1 MEVNHMSIIHI
12 LKGSFK
18 SIPKQSYRNKE
29 IGGFGEKS
37 LQDLLIDFPELIPSD
52 YINPEEPPI
61 FIVVRNEAG
70 VTAGSMDILLLDQY
84 AVPTVIE
91 TKLIDNKEI
100 RRSVLAQGIEY
111 LSHLQTEWSGDRFL
125 EEAKEYWDKK
135 EKVFEQLVQEK
146 WGKAFDSLYLSQ
158 LQSNIDTANMR
169 LIIAADSIP
178 SELKR
183 MIEFLNNTS
192 KFEILGLEVALYSD
206 EKEPENK
213 YLIPILLGASE
224 QTRERKKTSRS
235 QWSEARFFDAVE
247 DSLSLEII
255 EKIKNLYN
263 FAKRLT
269 GRKSDWGTG
278 KETGSFTAKLD
289 INAHL
294 FSVFSVYTDG
304 NISINIGWNH
314 KRLSEVNKDIAEE
327 FRSEVNLIA
336 KKKFTQSNWEG
347 GWPKIALEPLSDQQ
361 LTNLMNLVKKFKKVL
376 LENYVTGNGSIDNI
390 VPKK

>member
-1 MEVNHMSIIHI
+1 MSIIHI
-12 LKGSFK
+12 SKGSLK
-18 SIPKQSYRNKE
+18 LISKQSYRNKE

-84 AVPTVIE
+84 AVPTIVE
-91 TKLIDNKEI
+91 TKLIDNREI

-125 EEAKEYWDKK
+125 EEAKEYWAKK
-135 EKVFEQLVQEK
+135 EKAFEQIVQEK
-146 WGKAFDSLYLSQ
+146 WGKEFDSLYLSQ

-178 SELKR
+178 SELRR

-206 EKEPENK
+206 EKDPENK
-213 YLIPILLGASE
+213 YLIPALLGASE
-224 QTRERKKTSRS
+224 QARGRKIITRS
-235 QWSEARFFDAVE
+235 QWSKARFFEVVE
-247 DSLSLEII
+247 ESLLPEIK
-255 EKIKNLYN
+255 EKINNLYN
-263 FAKRLT
+263 FAKELT
-269 GRKSDWGTG
+269 DRKPDWGTG
-278 KETGSFTAKLD
+278 KETGSFTVKLD
-289 INAHL
+289 IDNHL
-294 FSVFSVYTDG
+294 YSILSVYTDG

-314 KRLSEVNKDIAEE
+314 KRLTEINKNISEKFRKEVNQ
-327 FRSEVNLIA
+327 IA
-336 KKKFTQSNWEG
+336 KKSITKNSWEN
-347 GWPKIALEPLSDQQ
+347 GWPKIVLESLSDQQ
-361 LTNLMNLVKKFKKVL
+361 LTSLKSLLEKFKKEL
-376 LENYVTGNGSIDNI
+376 LENYIN
-390 VPKK
+390 

>member
-1 MEVNHMSIIHI
+1 MSIIHI
-12 LKGSFK
+12 SKGSFK
-18 SIPKQSYRNKE
+18 LISKQSYRNKK

-84 AVPTVIE
+84 AVPTVVE
-91 TKLIDNKEI
+91 TKLIDNREI

-125 EEAKEYWDKK
+125 EEAKEYWAKK
-135 EKVFEQLVQEK
+135 EKAFEQLVQEK
-146 WGKAFDSLYLSQ
+146 WGKEFDSLYLSQ

-178 SELKR
+178 SELRR

-206 EKEPENK
+206 EKDPENK
-213 YLIPILLGASE
+213 YLIPTLLGASE
-224 QTRERKKTSRS
+224 QARGRKIITRS
-235 QWSEARFFDAVE
+235 QWSKARFFKVVE
-247 DSLSLEII
+247 ESLLPEVI
-255 EKIKNLYN
+255 EKIKNLYA
-263 FAKRLT
+263 FAKKLT
-269 GRKSDWGTG
+269 DREPNWGTG

-289 INAHL
+289 INDNR

-314 KRLSEVNKDIAEE
+314 KHLSETNKNISEK
-327 FRSEVNLIA
+327 FRLEVNRIA
-336 KKKFTQSNWEG
+336 KKSITRNSWEN
-347 GWPKIALEPLSDQQ
+347 GWPKIALKPLSDQQ
-361 LTNLMNLVKKFKKVL
+361 LTSLMDLLKKFKKEL
-376 LENYVTGNGSIDNI
+376 LENCVARNGSIDNI
-390 VPKK
+390 IPKK

>member
-1 MEVNHMSIIHI
+1 MSIIHI
-12 LKGSFK
+12 SKGSLK
-18 SIPKQSYRNKE
+18 SISKQSYRNEK

-52 YINPEEPPI
+52 YINPEELPI

-84 AVPTVIE
+84 AVPTVVE
-91 TKLIDNKEI
+91 TKLIDNREI

-125 EEAKEYWDKK
+125 EEAKEYWVKK
-135 EKVFEQLVQEK
+135 EKAFEQLVQEK
-146 WGKAFDSLYLSQ
+146 WGKEFDSIYLSQ

-178 SELKR
+178 SELRR

-206 EKEPENK
+206 EKDPENK
-213 YLIPILLGASE
+213 YLIPTLLGASE
-224 QTRERKKTSRS
+224 QARGRKIITRS
-235 QWSEARFFDAVE
+235 QWSKARFFEVVE
-247 DSLSLEII
+247 EGLLPEIT
-255 EKIKNLYN
+255 EKINNFYK
-263 FAKRLT
+263 FAKDLT
-269 GRKSDWGTG
+269 DRKPDWGTG
-278 KETGSFTAKLD
+278 KETGSFTAKLN
-289 INAHL
+289 INNNL

-314 KRLSEVNKDIAEE
+314 KHLAEVNKDISEK
-327 FRSEVNLIA
+327 FRSEVNLIT
-336 KKKFTQSNWEG
+336 KKKFTQRRWEE
-347 GWPKIALEPLSDQQ
+347 GWPKIALESLSAQQ
-361 LTNLMNLVKKFKKVL
+361 LTSLMDLLKKFKKEL
-376 LENYVTGNGSIDNI
+376 LENYIN
-390 VPKK
+390 

>member
-1 MEVNHMSIIHI
+1 MSIIHI
-12 LKGSFK
+12 SKGSFK
-18 SIPKQSYRNKE
+18 LISKQSYRNEK

-37 LQDLLIDFPELIPSD
+37 LQDLLLDFPELIPSD

-84 AVPTVIE
+84 AVPTVVE
-91 TKLIDNKEI
+91 TKLIDNREI
-100 RRSVLAQGIEY
+100 RRSVVAQGIEY

-125 EEAKEYWDKK
+125 EEAKEYWAKK
-135 EKVFEQLVQEK
+135 EKAFEQLVQEK
-146 WGKAFDSLYLSQ
+146 WGKEFESLYLSQ

-178 SELKR
+178 SELRR

-206 EKEPENK
+206 EKDPENK
-213 YLIPILLGASE
+213 YLIPTLLGVSE

-235 QWSEARFFDAVE
+235 QWSESRFFEVVE
-247 DSLSLEII
+247 ESLLSKTIK
-255 EKIKNLYN
+255 KINELYKFVN
-263 FAKRLT
+263 ELT
-269 GRKSDWGTG
+269 DRKPDWGTG

-289 INAHL
+289 INNNI

-314 KRLSEVNKDIAEE
+314 KRLTEVNKDISEG
-327 FRSEVNLIA
+327 FRSEVNLIV
-336 KKKFTQSNWEG
+336 KKKFTQSNWEE
-347 GWPKIALEPLSDQQ
+347 GWPKIALESLSDQQ
-361 LTNLMNLVKKFKKVL
+361 LINLMGLLKKFKKTL
-376 LENYVTGNGSIDNI
+376 LEN
-390 VPKK
+390 

>member
-1 MEVNHMSIIHI
+1 MEVNRMSIIHI
-12 LKGSFK
+12 SKGSFK
-18 SIPKQSYRNKE
+18 LISKQSYRNKE

-61 FIVVRNEAG
+61 FVVVRSEAG
-70 VTAGSMDILLLDQY
+70 ITAGSMDILLLDQY

-91 TKLIDNKEI
+91 TKLIDNREI

-125 EEAKEYWDKK
+125 EEAKEYWAKK
-135 EKVFEQLVQEK
+135 EKAFEQLVQEK
-146 WGKAFDSLYLSQ
+146 WGKEFDSPYISQ

-178 SELKR
+178 SELRR

-206 EKEPENK
+206 EKDLENK
-213 YLIPILLGASE
+213 YLIPALLGASE
-224 QTRERKKTSRS
+224 QTRDRKKKSRS
-235 QWSEARFFDAVE
+235 QWSEARFFEAVE
-247 DSLSLEII
+247 ESLLLKII
-255 EKIKNLYN
+255 EKINNLYD
-263 FAKRLT
+263 FAKKLT
-269 GRKSDWGTG
+269 DRKPDWGTG

-289 INAHL
+289 INGHL
-294 FSVFSVYTDG
+294 LSVFSVYTDG

-314 KRLSEVNKDIAEE
+314 KHLSEVNKDISEK
-327 FRSEVNLIA
+327 FRSEVNLIT
-336 KKKFTQSNWEG
+336 KKKFTQRRWEE
-347 GWPKIALEPLSDQQ
+347 GWPKIALESLSDQQ
-361 LTNLMNLVKKFKKVL
+361 LTNLMDLVKKFKKVV
-376 LENYVTGNGSIDNI
+376 LENYVTGNDSIDNI
-390 VPKK
+390 IPKK

>member
-1 MEVNHMSIIHI
+1 MSIIHI
-12 LKGSFK
+12 SKGSFK
-18 SIPKQSYRNKE
+18 SISKQSYRNKE
-29 IGGFGEKS
+29 IGDFGEKS

-84 AVPTVIE
+84 AVPTVVE
-91 TKLIDNKEI
+91 TKLIDNREI

-135 EKVFEQLVQEK
+135 GKSFEQLAQEK
-146 WGKAFDSLYLSQ
+146 WGKEFESRYLSQ

-178 SELKR
+178 SELRR
-183 MIEFLNNTS
+183 MIEFLNNT
-192 KFEILGLEVALYSD
+192 
-206 EKEPENK
+206 
-213 YLIPILLGASE
+213 YLIPTLLGASE

-235 QWSEARFFDAVE
+235 QWSEARFFDVVE
-247 DSLSLEII
+247 ESLSLEII
-255 EKIKNLYN
+255 EKINNLYN
-263 FAKRLT
+263 FAKELT
-269 GRKSDWGTG
+269 DRKPDWGTG

-289 INAHL
+289 INGHL
-294 FSVFSVYTDG
+294 FSVLSVYTDG

-314 KRLSEVNKDIAEE
+314 KRLSEVNKDISEK
-327 FRSEVNLIA
+327 FRLEVNLIT
-336 KKKFTQSNWEG
+336 KKKFTQRSWEE
-347 GWPKIALEPLSDQQ
+347 GWPKITLESLSNQQ
-361 LTNLMNLVKKFKKVL
+361 LTSLMDLLKKFKKTL
-376 LENYVTGNGSIDNI
+376 LEN
-390 VPKK
+390 

>member
-1 MEVNHMSIIHI
+1 MSIIHI

-91 TKLIDNKEI
+91 TKLIDNREI

-178 SELKR
+178 SELRR

-213 YLIPILLGASE
+213 YLIPTLLGASE

-235 QWSEARFFDAVE
+235 QWSESRFFEAVE

-255 EKIKNLYN
+255 EKIKNLYD
-263 FAKRLT
+263 FTKGLT
-269 GRKSDWGTG
+269 GRKPDWGTG

-289 INAHL
+289 INGHL

-314 KRLSEVNKDIAEE
+314 KRLAEVNKDISEK
-327 FRSEVNLIA
+327 FRKEVNQIA
-336 KKKFTQSNWEG
+336 KKSITKNSWEN
-347 GWPKIALEPLSDQQ
+347 GWPKIALESLSNKQ
-361 LTNLMNLVKKFKKVL
+361 LISLMGLLKKFKKEF
-376 LENYVTGNGSIDNI
+376 LEN
-390 VPKK
+390 

>member
-1 MEVNHMSIIHI
+1 MSIIHI

>member
-12 LKGSFK
+12 SKGSFK
-18 SIPKQSYRNKE
+18 SISKQSYRNKE

-37 LQDLLIDFPELIPSD
+37 LQDLIIDFPELIPSD

-84 AVPTVIE
+84 AVPTVVE
-91 TKLIDNKEI
+91 TKLIDNREV
-100 RRSVLAQGIEY
+100 RRSVVAQGIEY

-125 EEAKEYWDKK
+125 EEAKEYWNKK
-135 EKVFEQLVQEK
+135 EKALEQLVQEK
-146 WGKAFDSLYLSQ
+146 WGREFDSLYLSQ

-178 SELKR
+178 SELRR

-206 EKEPENK
+206 EKDPENK
-213 YLIPILLGASE
+213 YLIPTLLGVSE
-224 QTRERKKTSRS
+224 QTRERKIITRS
-235 QWSEARFFDAVE
+235 QWSESRFFAAVE
-247 DSLSLEII
+247 ENLSVEII

-263 FAKRLT
+263 FAKELT
-269 GRKSDWGTG
+269 DRKPDWGTG
-278 KETGSFTAKLD
+278 KETGSLTAKLA
-289 INAHL
+289 IGGHL
-294 FSVFSVYTDG
+294 FSVFSIYTNG

-314 KRLSEVNKDIAEE
+314 KRLAEVNKDISEK
-327 FRSEVNLIA
+327 FRSEASRIA
-336 KKKFTQSNWEG
+336 KKKFTQEKWEE
-347 GWPKIALEPLSDQQ
+347 GWPKIAIESLSDQQ
-361 LTNLMNLVKKFKKVL
+361 LINLMGLLKKFKKTL
-376 LENYVTGNGSIDNI
+376 LEN
-390 VPKK
+390 

>member
-1 MEVNHMSIIHI
+1 MSIIHI
-12 LKGSFK
+12 SKGSFK
-18 SIPKQSYRNKE
+18 LISKQSYRNKE

-61 FIVVRNEAG
+61 FIVVRSEAG

-91 TKLIDNKEI
+91 TKLIDNREI

-125 EEAKEYWDKK
+125 EEAKEYWAKK
-135 EKVFEQLVQEK
+135 EKAFEQLVQEK
-146 WGKAFDSLYLSQ
+146 WGKEFDSPYISQ

-178 SELKR
+178 SELRR

-206 EKEPENK
+206 EKDLENK
-213 YLIPILLGASE
+213 YLIPALLGASE
-224 QTRERKKTSRS
+224 QTRDRKKKSRS
-235 QWSEARFFDAVE
+235 QWSEARFFEAVE
-247 DSLSLEII
+247 EKLSPEVI
-255 EKIKNLYN
+255 EKIDDLYAFVN
-263 FAKRLT
+263 KLT
-269 GRKSDWGTG
+269 DEKIYWGTG
-278 KETGSFTAKLD
+278 KEVGSFTGKLD
-289 INAHL
+289 IDNHL
-294 FSVFSVYTDG
+294 YSIISVYTDG

-314 KRLSEVNKDIAEE
+314 KRLTETNKNISEKFRKEVNQ
-327 FRSEVNLIA
+327 IA
-336 KKKFTQSNWEG
+336 KKSITKNSWEN
-347 GWPKIALEPLSDQQ
+347 GWPKIALESLSDQQ
-361 LTNLMNLVKKFKKVL
+361 LTSLKDLLEKFKKEL
-376 LENYVTGNGSIDNI
+376 LEN
-390 VPKK
+390 

>member
-1 MEVNHMSIIHI
+1 MSIIHI
-12 LKGSFK
+12 SKGSFK
-18 SIPKQSYRNKE
+18 SISKQSYRNKE
-29 IGGFGEKS
+29 IGDFGEKS

-84 AVPTVIE
+84 AVPTVVE
-91 TKLIDNKEI
+91 TKLIDNREI

-135 EKVFEQLVQEK
+135 GKSFEQLAQEK
-146 WGKAFDSLYLSQ
+146 WGKEFESRYLSQ

-178 SELKR
+178 SELRR

-192 KFEILGLEVALYSD
+192 KFEILGLEVVLYSD
-206 EKEPENK
+206 KKDPEDK
-213 YLIPILLGASE
+213 YLIPTLLGASE

-235 QWSEARFFDAVE
+235 QWSEARFFDVVE
-247 DSLSLEII
+247 ESLSLEII
-255 EKIKNLYN
+255 EKINNLYN
-263 FAKRLT
+263 FAKELT
-269 GRKSDWGTG
+269 DRKPDWGTG

-289 INAHL
+289 INGHL
-294 FSVFSVYTDG
+294 FSVLSVYTDG

-314 KRLSEVNKDIAEE
+314 KRLSEVNKDISEK
-327 FRSEVNLIA
+327 FRLEVNLIT
-336 KKKFTQSNWEG
+336 KKKFTQRSWEE
-347 GWPKIALEPLSDQQ
+347 GWPKITLESLSNQQ
-361 LTNLMNLVKKFKKVL
+361 LTSLMDLLKKFKKTL
-376 LENYVTGNGSIDNI
+376 LEN
-390 VPKK
+390 

>member
-1 MEVNHMSIIHI
+1 MGVNHMSIIHI
-12 LKGSFK
+12 SKGSFK

-70 VTAGSMDILLLDQY
+70 VTAGFMDILLLDQY
-84 AVPTVIE
+84 AIPTVIE
-91 TKLIDNKEI
+91 TKLIDNREI

-125 EEAKEYWDKK
+125 EEAKEYWAKK
-135 EKVFEQLVQEK
+135 EKAFEQLVQEK
-146 WGKAFDSLYLSQ
+146 WGKEFESLYLSQ
-158 LQSNIDTANMR
+158 FQSNIDTANMR

-178 SELKR
+178 SELRR

-206 EKEPENK
+206 EKDPENK
-213 YLIPILLGASE
+213 YLIPTLLGASE
-224 QTRERKKTSRS
+224 QTRDKKKILRS
-235 QWSEARFFDAVE
+235 QWSKARFFEVVE
-247 DSLSLEII
+247 ESLLPEII

-263 FAKRLT
+263 FAKELT
-269 GRKSDWGTG
+269 DRKHDWGTG

-289 INAHL
+289 INGHL

-304 NISINIGWNH
+304 NISINKGWNH
-314 KRLSEVNKDIAEE
+314 KRLAEVNKDISEG

-336 KKKFTQSNWEG
+336 KKKFTQGNWEE
-347 GWPKIALEPLSDQQ
+347 GWPKIALELLSNQQ
-361 LTNLMNLVKKFKKVL
+361 LIGLMDLLKKFKKAL
-376 LENYVTGNGSIDNI
+376 LEN
-390 VPKK
+390 

>member
-1 MEVNHMSIIHI
+1 MEVNRMSIIHI
-12 LKGSFK
+12 SKGSFK
-18 SIPKQSYRNKE
+18 SISKQSYRNKK

-84 AVPTVIE
+84 AVPTVVE
-91 TKLIDNKEI
+91 TKLIDNREI

-125 EEAKEYWDKK
+125 EEAKEYWAKK
-135 EKVFEQLVQEK
+135 EKAFEQLVQEK
-146 WGKAFDSLYLSQ
+146 WGKEFESLYLSQ

-178 SELKR
+178 SELRR

-206 EKEPENK
+206 EKDPENK
-213 YLIPILLGASE
+213 YLIPTLLGASE
-224 QTRERKKTSRS
+224 QARGRKIITRS
-235 QWSEARFFDAVE
+235 QWSETRFFDIVKE
-247 DSLSLEII
+247 NLLPEIVKKI
-255 EKIKNLYN
+255 NDLYDFVNKLTDEKIY
-263 FAKRLT
+263 
-269 GRKSDWGTG
+269 WGTG
-278 KETGSFTAKLD
+278 KEVGSFTGKLD
-289 INAHL
+289 IDNHL
-294 FSVFSVYTDG
+294 YSILSVYTDG

-314 KRLSEVNKDIAEE
+314 KRLTETNKNISEKFRKEVNQ
-327 FRSEVNLIA
+327 IA
-336 KKKFTQSNWEG
+336 KKSITKNSWEN
-347 GWPKIALEPLSDQQ
+347 GWPKIALEKLSDQQ
-361 LTNLMNLVKKFKKVL
+361 LTKLVDLLKKFKKIL
-376 LENYVTGNGSIDNI
+376 LEN
-390 VPKK
+390 

>member
-1 MEVNHMSIIHI
+1 MSIIHI
-12 LKGSFK
+12 SKGSFK
-18 SIPKQSYRNKE
+18 LISKQSYRNKE

-91 TKLIDNKEI
+91 TKLIDNRDI

-125 EEAKEYWDKK
+125 EEAKEYWAKK
-135 EKVFEQLVQEK
+135 EKAFEQLVQEK
-146 WGKAFDSLYLSQ
+146 WGKEFDSPYISQ
-158 LQSNIDTANMR
+158 LQSNIDTANLR

-178 SELKR
+178 SELRR

-192 KFEILGLEVALYSD
+192 KFEILGLEVTLYSD
-206 EKEPENK
+206 EKDPENK
-213 YLIPILLGASE
+213 YLIPTLLGVSE
-224 QTRERKKTSRS
+224 QTRDRKKTSRS
-235 QWSEARFFDAVE
+235 QWSESRFCEAVKE
-247 DSLSLEII
+247 SLSVEII
-255 EKIKNLYN
+255 EKIKNLYD
-263 FAKRLT
+263 FAKKLT
-269 GRKSDWGTG
+269 DRKPDWGTG

-289 INAHL
+289 ISGHL

-314 KRLSEVNKDIAEE
+314 KRLAEVNKDISEE

-336 KKKFTQSNWEG
+336 KKKFTQSNWEE
-347 GWPKIALEPLSDQQ
+347 GWPKIALESLSDQQ
-361 LTNLMNLVKKFKKVL
+361 LTNLMDLLKKFKKVL
-376 LENYVTGNGSIDNI
+376 LENYVTGNSSIDNI
-390 VPKK
+390 IPKK